1 MQGEEEMKDYHIR
14 IENGHHYVDMSYNP
28 SEIELAL
35 DELKETVEVLR
46 IAFENMGRTI
56 SNENNSN

>member
-1 MQGEEEMKDYHIR
+1 MKDYHIR
-14 IENGHHYVDMSYNP
+14 IENGHHYVDMSYSP

>member
-1 MQGEEEMKDYHIR
+1 MKDYSIR